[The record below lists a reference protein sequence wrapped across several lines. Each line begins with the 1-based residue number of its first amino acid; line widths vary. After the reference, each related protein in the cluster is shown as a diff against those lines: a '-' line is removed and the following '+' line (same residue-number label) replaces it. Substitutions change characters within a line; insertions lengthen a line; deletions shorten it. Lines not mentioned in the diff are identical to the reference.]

1 MKLPRNLNGVEL
13 ADHLVKNWDYKR
25 IHQTGSQIILE
36 TESPRHQ
43 RISIPA
49 HKPLRTGT
57 VAKIL
62 QLVAGH
68 KRESKI
74 EILKGL

>member
-1 MKLPRNLNGVEL
+1 MKLPRNLNGLEL
-13 ADHLVKNWDYKR
+13 AEHFVRKWDYQR
-25 IHQTGSQIILE
+25 IHQTGRPIILGSN
-36 TESPRHQ
+36 SPAHQ

-57 VAKIL
+57 LAKIL

-68 KRESKI
+68 KHESEI